1 MGDRGE
7 LRGKG
12 IELGTGGEG
21 DGRCGG
27 NGGLFSGL
35 GCRKSSSGMNG
46 GWISRLCGWESSG
59 LFSGL

>member
-1 MGDRGE
+1 MSDRGE

-21 DGRCGG
+21 ENGCRRNGGCFSGR
-27 NGGLFSGL
+27 NGGLNS
-35 GCRKSSSGMNG
+35 
-46 GWISRLCGWESSG
+46 GWISRLCGWESSR